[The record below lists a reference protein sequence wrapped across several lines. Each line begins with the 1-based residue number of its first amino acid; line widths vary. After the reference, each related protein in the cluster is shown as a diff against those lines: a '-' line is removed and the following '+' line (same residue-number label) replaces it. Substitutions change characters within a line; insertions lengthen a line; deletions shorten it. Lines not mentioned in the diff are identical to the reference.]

1 MINASVRSP
10 GYLLSACG
18 AWFAGRIAA
27 QAQYLVRFGVV
38 GALGV
43 VVNTAL
49 LYLLIEAGGLN
60 RTPYSPGAKRPT
72 LAGTVI
78 IRYC

>member
-10 GYLLSACG
+10 GYLLSAYG

-27 QAQYLVRFGVV
+27 HAQYLVRFGLV

-43 VVNTAL
+43 VNTAL
-49 LYLLIEAGGLN
+49 FYLLIEAGGLN
-60 RTPYSPGAKRPT
+60 HTPYSPGAKRGT